1 MLTTGSIC
9 SCCVAC
15 ATETVVRAARVTRS
29 VVNTVGSGTRA
40 ILCGFNFLDSERT
53 NQR

>member
-9 SCCVAC
+9 CCCVVRV
-15 ATETVVRAARVTRS
+15 TETVVRVARVTRS

-40 ILCGFNFLDSERT
+40 ILCGFNFLDSKRT